1 MSQENV
7 EIVRTAVDALD
18 RGDVEGAFSSAAPD
32 AEFDQTCGGN
42 GQPRYTRDEFQ
53 HLTETFISAWE
64 SVRWLADEFIDAG
77 EHVVMP
83 FTNRLPGGR
92 KRMPSVTLAS
102 NTDADVTLGA
112 QGHRNDRTRCKP
124 ARARPRR
131 KRHPGARRRISSR

>member
-32 AEFDQTCGGN
+32 AEFDQTRAVGMDN
-42 GQPRYTRDEFQ
+42 RVYTRDEFR

-83 FTNRLPGGR
+83 FTNRLTGR
-92 KRMPSVTLAS
+92 DGIEVQAHGTLLWTVHAGR
-102 NTDADVTLGA
+102 VVRVCLY
-112 QGHRNDRTRCKP
+112 Q
-124 ARARPRR
+124 RR
-131 KRHPGARRRISSR
+131 DEALEAAGLSK